1 MALSMSPMETGG
13 TDDRKPDPQ
22 LDYQGAQNAASR
34 FLATRARSEAE
45 VRRRLERRYSAEVI
59 DRVVATLT
67 QQGYLDDAA
76 FAQQWRTQ
84 RERLRP
90 RGKGLLR
97 QELLR
102 LGVSAETIK
111 EALED
116 FDAASNANRAGR
128 NLALRLS
135 RTGYANFR
143 QRLWSH
149 LQRRGFESAAIEETV
164 QALWRELADPSH
176 SDEDAH
182 GDEH

>member
-1 MALSMSPMETGG
+1 MPPLETDGA
-13 TDDRKPDPQ
+13 DDREQ
-22 LDYQGAQNAASR
+22 DYLSARQAALR
-34 FLATRARSEAE
+34 FLAIRARSEAE
-45 VRRRLERRYSAEVI
+45 VRRRLERRYSAQAI

-102 LGVSAETIK
+102 LGVAAETIR

-116 FDAASNANRAGR
+116 FDATGNAYQAGR
-128 NLALRLS
+128 TLAVRLS
-135 RTGYANFR
+135 STGYANFR

-149 LQRRGFESAAIEETV
+149 LQRRGFEAAAIEETV
-164 QALWRELADPSH
+164 QTLWRELADPLH
-176 SDEDAH
+176 RDEDAH